1 MSADTLPI
9 RRRLTDPERSLLAY
23 LAVWVVVEQTGATK
37 RQAVDALEQFAER
50 GETVIEGDD
59 YDVYLKVAGRV
70 LVHISREDLAFT
82 ALMSE
87 DDT

>member
-1 MSADTLPI
+1 MTTAIWVDRP
-9 RRRLTDPERSLLAY
+9 LTDPERSLLAW
-23 LAVWVVVEQTGATK
+23 LAVHVVTSQTGATEE
-37 RQAVDALEQFAER
+37 QAADALETFAER
-50 GETVIEGDD
+50 GEVIIRGDACD
-59 YDVYLKVAGRV
+59 TFLEVAGRV